1 MSAAVQLLKDAL
13 RFLAP
18 VGLALIV
25 GAGARFVLQGQLD
38 VIGQGLLAAGA
49 VLILAYLLAFPA
61 EAVRVVRARQA
72 RYGSNTGVLIA
83 AVAGILVAAN
93 ILGSRYHYRWDLTRT
108 GRFTLTEQTRQILA
122 EVKAP
127 LRAYA
132 FYTEGVTSED
142 RIQAEDL
149 LKEYKN
155 ASPYFDYE
163 FIDPDRE
170 PSRALQYNVRM
181 YGTVVFEY
189 QGRRQ
194 EATSPSEQQFT
205 SAILRVVR
213 EAPKKVY
220 FLVGHGERDSS
231 SFDRPGYSEAK
242 RALEA
247 NSMKVETLNLTTAQN
262 VPDDADAVVVAGPNR
277 PALAQEL
284 DALSRYL
291 ARGGGVVV
299 LAEPDTPQAF
309 TEWLARYGVQVGP
322 GVVVDPGRAY
332 FGDPLTPVVDTYE
345 PGPITRN
352 LGATVFAVATAVSRT
367 AEAPTG
373 LVYTDLFK
381 TTDQSWLETDRAVA
395 RYDPG
400 VDRKGPLTL
409 GLTVE
414 GKFPAGEGQA
424 EAAQNGRLVVVGDA
438 DFAANQWAA
447 APGNNDLF
455 LRLVSWAAKQQEGEQ
470 LVSIPPRPSNE
481 PNLILT
487 SQQQNLVFLSSVVFL
502 PAIVLLLGAIVWY
515 RRR

>member
-1 MSAAVQLLKDAL
+1 MSAAIRLLRDGL

-18 VGLALIV
+18 VGLALTV
-25 GAGARFVLQGQLD
+25 GAAARFIIQGQLD
-38 VIGQGLLAAGA
+38 LVGQGLLAAGA
-49 VLILAYLLAFPA
+49 ILILAYLAAFPS
-61 EAVRVVRARQA
+61 EALRVVRARQT
-72 RYGSNTGVLIA
+72 RYGSNTVVLIA

-93 ILGSRYHYRWDLTRT
+93 ILATRYHYRWDLTRT
-108 GRFTLTEQTRQILA
+108 GRFTLSDQTRQVLA
-122 EVKAP
+122 ELKAP
-127 LRAYA
+127 LKAYA
-132 FYTEGVTSED
+132 FFTEGSTGED

-155 ASPYFDYE
+155 ASALFNYE

-170 PSRALQYNVRM
+170 PSRALQYNVRL

-194 EATSPSEQQFT
+194 EATSVSEQQFT

-213 EAPKKVY
+213 ESPKKVY

-247 NSMKVETLNLTTAQN
+247 NSMNVATLNLTTAQA
-262 VPDDADAVVVAGPNR
+262 VPDDADAVVIAGPTR
-277 PALAQEL
+277 PALPQEL
-284 DALSRYL
+284 DALSKYL

-299 LAEPDTPQAF
+299 LAEPDTPQPWVD
-309 TEWLARYGVQVGP
+309 WLRQFGVQVGP

-332 FGDPLTPVVDTYE
+332 FGDPLTPVVDTYQ
-345 PGPITRN
+345 PSPITRN
-352 LGATVFAVATAVSRT
+352 LAATVFAVATAITRT
-367 AEAPTG
+367 AETPTG

-381 TTDQSWLETDRAVA
+381 TTDQSWLETDRSVA

-400 VDRKGPLTL
+400 VDTKGPLTL
-409 GLTVE
+409 GLAVE
-414 GKFPAGEGQA
+414 GKFPGSGDQSS
-424 EAAQNGRLVVVGDA
+424 AQNGRLVVVGDA
-438 DFAANQWAA
+438 DFGANQWAA

-502 PAIVLLLGAIVWY
+502 PATVLLVGAIVWY

>member
-1 MSAAVQLLKDAL
+1 MVAAGRIL
-13 RFLAP
+13 RDVAKFLAP
-18 VGLALIV
+18 VGLALMV
-25 GAGARFVLQGQLD
+25 GAGARFIIQGQLD
-38 VIGQGLLAAGA
+38 LIGQGLLVAGA
-49 VLILAYLLAFPA
+49 ILVLTYLVAFPS
-61 EAVRVVRARQA
+61 EALRVVRARQT
-72 RYGSNTGVLIA
+72 RYGSNTAVLIA

-93 ILGSRYHYRWDLTRT
+93 ILGTRYHYRWDLTRT
-108 GRFTLTEQTRQILA
+108 GRFTLSEQTRQILA
-122 EVKAP
+122 ELKGP

-142 RIQAEDL
+142 RIRAEDL

-155 ASPYFDYE
+155 ASPLFDYE
-163 FIDPDRE
+163 FIDPDRD
-170 PSRALQYNVRM
+170 PSRALQYNVRL

-194 EATSPSEQQFT
+194 EATSVSEQQFT

-213 EAPKKVY
+213 ESPKKVY

-247 NSMKVETLNLTTAQN
+247 NSMNVATLNLTTAQS
-262 VPDDADAVVVAGPNR
+262 VPDDADAVVIAGPTR
-277 PALAQEL
+277 PALPQEL
-284 DALSRYL
+284 DALSKYL
-291 ARGGGVVV
+291 ARGGGVVM
-299 LAEPDTPQAF
+299 LAEPDTPQPF
-309 TEWLARYGVQVGP
+309 VDWLRQYGVQVGP
-322 GVVVDPGRAY
+322 GVVVEPGRAY

-345 PGPITRN
+345 PGQITRN
-352 LGATVFAVATAVSRT
+352 LAATVFAVATAVTRT
-367 AEAPTG
+367 AETPTG

-381 TTDQSWLETDRAVA
+381 TTDQSWLETDRSVA

-400 VDRKGPLTL
+400 VDTKGPLTL
-409 GLTVE
+409 AMTVE
-414 GKFPAGEGQA
+414 GRFPGSDQSGS
-424 EAAQNGRLVVVGDA
+424 AQNGRLVVVGDA

-470 LVSIPPRPSNE
+470 LVSIPPQPSNE

-502 PAIVLLLGAIVWY
+502 PAIVLLVGAIVWY